1 MPVDVPTRAQRRRPV
16 PWPRRREQRRAGAA
30 QPGPRRPGITFE
42 SPDPTAL
49 VADLEASDRF
59 CRDTTMGRLYHPNR
73 VSYREISSHD
83 SLHVSVGE
91 GNQVSAHVDRHSPLA
106 TSRCGGP
113 ECRYSL
119 LRIAAHNV
127 SGMAADM
134 WRVIRGRPDQLSGE
148 AGAGELPVD
157 QQVVLRAA
165 DPPNA
170 AADDDP
176 AVRPPSPGG
185 RTVGASRRGRRF
197 PKPAAS

>member
-16 PWPRRREQRRAGAA
+16 PWSRRREPRRPAAA
-30 QPGPRRPGITFE
+30 QAVPRRPGVSFE
-42 SPDPTAL
+42 SPDPAAL

-106 TSRCGGP
+106 TTRCSGP

-134 WRVIRGRPDQLSGE
+134 WRVIRGRPDEERAEG
-148 AGAGELPVD
+148 GADELPVD
-157 QQVVLRAA
+157 QHALLRAA
-165 DPPNA
+165 APP
-170 AADDDP
+170 DEVVTGDP
-176 AVRPPSPGG
+176 AAGPR
-185 RTVGASRRGRRF
+185 A
-197 PKPAAS
+197 